1 MWCCFHARAA
11 AGVFSRLARWYRWR
25 YRWLGL
31 ERSQRHLVAGL
42 AGIGYRGASLL
53 EIGCGVG
60 WLHQWLLRHG
70 AGTAVG
76 VDLSPEMV
84 AQAHRLAR
92 QQGLAQRVRYQV
104 GDFLDLAP
112 AIEPADIVILDK
124 VICCYPDAEAL
135 LAKAA
140 AKSRR
145 ALALVYPRTHPF
157 SRALH
162 ALFNACLAGIGSDFR
177 TWLHDPADVARWLSE
192 CGMGLAY
199 RAFTGLWRVE
209 IFTRIKTAAAERGR
223 MAS

>member
-1 MWCCFHARAA
+1 MWCCVHARAA

-31 ERSQRHLVAGL
+31 ERSQRCLVAGL

-84 AQAHRLAR
+84 AQARRLAR
-92 QQGLAQRVRYQV
+92 RQGLARRVRYRV

-112 AIEPADIVILDK
+112 TIEPADIVILDK

-135 LAKAA
+135 LAEAVA
-140 AKSRR
+140 RSRR
-145 ALALVYPRTHPF
+145 AVALVYPRTHRL
-157 SRALH
+157 SRMLH
-162 ALFNACLAGIGSDFR
+162 ALFNACLAWLGSDFR
-177 TWLHDPADVARWLSE
+177 TWLHDPADVARWLAE
-192 CGMGLAY
+192 GGMGLAY
-199 RAFTGLWRVE
+199 RTFTWLWRVE
-209 IFTRIKTAAAERGR
+209 IFTRVKTDSAPGGR
-223 MAS
+223 MEP